1 MHRSSRHIR
10 LKDTVQRMSTKKAC
24 QHQCI
29 ASSGH
34 DTTYENTNITP
45 CERYNSNYSGSPV
58 NALISAP
65 AEPEQAND
73 HAPGTTHCAIQA
85 MLGVNMRLAI
95 RNCLS
100 IFFLVECA
108 IDDNGSYASKNDA
121 NQDGYKHETRLRGCE
136 RVRRPCEDVGE
147 SCEEQEQHCKGETC
161 IKREKEHHW
170 LRKIS

>member
-1 MHRSSRHIR
+1 
-10 LKDTVQRMSTKKAC
+10 
-24 QHQCI
+24 
-29 ASSGH
+29 
-34 DTTYENTNITP
+34 
-45 CERYNSNYSGSPV
+45 
-58 NALISAP
+58 
-65 AEPEQAND
+65 
-73 HAPGTTHCAIQA
+73 

-108 IDDNGSYASKNDA
+108 IDDNGSYSSKNDA
-121 NQDGYKHETRLRGCE
+121 NQDGYKHETRLRGRE

-161 IKREKEHHW
+161 IKREEEHHW